1 MILIIDDDK
10 TIRLSLGLLLKRAGY
25 EVDNASN
32 PQEALEKVRLTAYD
46 LILMD
51 MNYSIDTSGEEGIA
65 LLRKV
70 RIFLPDTPVILITAW
85 GSIELAVEGMRH
97 GAFDFITKPWN
108 NQLLLQR
115 VATALSLR
123 EKKPG
128 NAASEADK
136 NQSDG
141 LEKHFDRAGI
151 IGKDKAITE
160 LLSTVERI
168 APTDAPVLILGE
180 NGTGKEMIANAIHL
194 NSRRCRAP
202 FVMVNLGGISQ
213 SLFESEMFGHVK
225 GAYTGALT
233 DRKGRFE
240 MADKGTI
247 FLDEI
252 GDLDMSCQVKLLRV
266 LQQHTFERL
275 GDSRSKK
282 VDIRV
287 ICATNVDLTAMVADR
302 TFREDLYYRIN
313 LITLHVPPLRDRRD
327 DIPLLVRHF
336 AMNTAERLGL
346 SMPEIPGETMEFLTR
361 LPYPGNIRQLKNM
374 VERGVLMGDGRLDRS
389 LFADESEG
397 EIAPGS
403 EEQTVMSSGTLED
416 IERKAIAE
424 ALEKSGGNL
433 TSAARYLG
441 ITRQTLYRRMD
452 KYGFKR

>member
-1 MILIIDDDK
+1 MILIVDDDK

-25 EVDNASN
+25 EVDNASD
-32 PQEALEKVRLTAYD
+32 PEEALSKVRHTDYD

-51 MNYSIDTSGEEGIA
+51 MNYSLSTTGEEGIE

-70 RIFLPDTPVILITAW
+70 KIFLPDTPVILITAW

-108 NQLLLQR
+108 NRLLLQR

-123 EKKPG
+123 ETPKREEVEKPVF
-128 NAASEADK
+128 N
-136 NQSDG
+136 
-141 LEKHFDRAGI
+141 RAGI
-151 IGKDKAITE
+151 IGRDKALTD
-160 LLSTVERI
+160 LLATVERI

-194 NSRRCRAP
+194 NSRRKENP

-225 GAYTGALT
+225 GAFTGAVAA
-233 DRKGRFE
+233 RKGRFE

-266 LQQHTFERL
+266 LQQHTFEAL
-275 GDSRSKK
+275 GDSRPKR
-282 VDIRV
+282 VDIRAV
-287 ICATNVDLTAMVADR
+287 CATNADLPAMVSER

-313 LITLHVPPLRDRRD
+313 LITLRLPPLRERRD
-327 DIPLLVRHF
+327 DIPLLVNHF
-336 AMNTAERLGL
+336 VKDTAAKMGIAI
-346 SMPEIPGETMEFLTR
+346 PEIPGETMEYLTR

-374 VERGVLMGDGRLDRS
+374 VERAVLIGDGKLDRS
-389 LFADESEG
+389 LFGETPNTGVDSSVRSIPSNPTLDE
-397 EIAPGS
+397 
-403 EEQTVMSSGTLED
+403 V
-416 IERKAIAE
+416 ERNAIAV
-424 ALEKSGGNL
+424 ALERSGGNL